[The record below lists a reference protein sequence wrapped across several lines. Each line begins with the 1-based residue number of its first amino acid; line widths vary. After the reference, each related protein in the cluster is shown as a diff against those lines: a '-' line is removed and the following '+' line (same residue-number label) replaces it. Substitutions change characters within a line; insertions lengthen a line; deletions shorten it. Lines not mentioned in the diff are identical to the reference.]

1 MLVRIA
7 RRSKKRGETREAFSG
22 PRERGARGWHTK
34 NHRRQDMVTQMATA
48 RLSLAAMA
56 ALIAIT
62 AGCGGSDNSA
72 PPPAPPPPPPPTGI
86 MTITVNSATDPNEPS
101 QNPTFGGTT
110 FGPVGAYQKIVGT
123 ASGTIDPSDP
133 HNATITDLQLAP
145 KDANGLIDYSMDF
158 YILTPVDPTKGN
170 HKVFFELP
178 NRGSKQFGR
187 FNGSGGGNNPTT
199 AADAGTAFLM
209 NQGYTMIWGSWE
221 PTVPRTNG
229 SMGVTSVV
237 AKNADGSSITGPAYE
252 YIENDNATTT
262 SFTTAY
268 NTNSTDTTL
277 ATLTARA
284 HLTDTPTPVPSTGW
298 AWTSSNTIALLPA
311 GTPFQQAWIYELSYT
326 AKDPIVGGV
335 GFAAL
340 RDLASFFRNATADT
354 VGTPNPVANAGLT
367 RFVTWTLSQPSRTM
381 NDFIWL
387 GFNQDLNGKQV
398 FDGAFNWV
406 GAGDGV
412 GLNYR
417 FEQSG
422 RTERNRQQ
430 HLYQEG
436 TFPFSYS
443 TLTDPL
449 SGKTDGRNMRC
460 TATSTCP
467 KVMNIISANE
477 YWVKAGSLIHTDLA
491 GNDIPDP
498 ANVRNYLISGTQHA
512 SPAAANSLGVCQQFG
527 NAVDQNPALR
537 ALWVDL
543 DQWLDGTPPP
553 PSAVPSRASGTA
565 VFSSTTANS
574 PLGVGVV
581 SQAALGWPTIPGVT
595 FTGLITVHNL
605 WDWGPQ
611 YDSGI
616 MSINPPMAT
625 GKVYPSFVSKVDSD
639 GNEIAGIRLP
649 LVTAPV
655 ATTAGWNLRSAAF
668 GGPDGCEST
677 GTLIPFSPTVAAK
690 VAGDPR
696 LSLDERYGSH
706 AGYVAAVTAAA
717 NALAAQRLLLPADVQ
732 TYITTAQ
739 QPVKVIANPIYGTYT
754 W

>member
-1 MLVRIA
+1 
-7 RRSKKRGETREAFSG
+7 
-22 PRERGARGWHTK
+22 
-34 NHRRQDMVTQMATA
+34 
-48 RLSLAAMA
+48 
-56 ALIAIT
+56 
-62 AGCGGSDNSA
+62 
-72 PPPAPPPPPPPTGI
+72 
-86 MTITVNSATDPNEPS
+86 
-101 QNPTFGGTT
+101 
-110 FGPVGAYQKIVGT
+110 
-123 ASGTIDPSDP
+123 
-133 HNATITDLQLAP
+133 
-145 KDANGLIDYSMDF
+145 
-158 YILTPVDPTKGN
+158 
-170 HKVFFELP
+170 
-178 NRGSKQFGR
+178 
-187 FNGSGGGNNPTT
+187 
-199 AADAGTAFLM
+199 M
-209 NQGYTMIWGSWE
+209 NQGYTMVWGSWE
-221 PTVPRTNG
+221 PTAPRVNA
-229 SMGVTSVV
+229 SMGVTAPV
-237 AKNADGSSITGPAYE
+237 AKNADGSSITGPSYE

-268 NTNSTDTTL
+268 NTNTTDTTQ

-284 HLTDTPTPVPSTGW
+284 HLTDPPVAVPAAGW
-298 AWTSSNTIALLPA
+298 AWTSSNTISLLPA
-311 GTPFQQAWIYELSYT
+311 GTPFQQSWIYELSYT
-326 AKDPIVGGV
+326 AKDPVVGGV

-340 RDLASFFRNATADT
+340 RDLASFLRNAAADT
-354 VGTPNPVANAGLT
+354 AGTANPLANAAIS
-367 RFVTWTLSQPSRTM
+367 RVVTWTLSQPSRTM

-398 FDGAFNWV
+398 FDGVFSWV
-406 GAGDGV
+406 GACDGV

-460 TATSTCP
+460 MATSTCP
-467 KVMNIISANE
+467 KIMNIISANE

-498 ANVRNYLISGTQHA
+498 PNVRNYLISSTQHA

-537 ALWVDL
+537 ALWVAL
-543 DQWLDGTPPP
+543 DEWLDGTAPPA
-553 PSAVPSRASGTA
+553 SAVPQRATGTA
-565 VFSSTTANS
+565 VFSQTTANS
-574 PLGVGVV
+574 ALGIGTVA
-581 SQAALGWPTIPGVT
+581 QASLGWPTIPGVT
-595 FTGLITVHNL
+595 YTGLITVHNL

-611 YDSGI
+611 FGSGI
-616 MSINPPMAT
+616 MTINPPAAT

-649 LVTAPV
+649 PVSTPV

-668 GGPDGCEST
+668 GLNDGCEST
-677 GTLIPFSPTVAAK
+677 GTLIPFAPTVALK

-706 AGYVAAVTAAA
+706 AGYVTAVTAAA
-717 NALAAQRLLLPADVQ
+717 NNLAAQRLLLPADVQ
-732 TYITTAQ
+732 AYVTTAQ
-739 QPVKVIANPIYGTYT
+739 QPVKVIGNPVYGTYT

>member
-1 MLVRIA
+1 M
-7 RRSKKRGETREAFSG
+7 SKT
-22 PRERGARGWHTK
+22 
-34 NHRRQDMVTQMATA
+34 MVTA

-56 ALIAIT
+56 AFISI
-62 AGCGGSDNSA
+62 AGCGGSSDSPAPAPVTTA
-72 PPPAPPPPPPPTGI
+72 PPPPPPPPPPTGI
-86 MTITVNSATDPNEPS
+86 TAITLNTATDANEPS
-101 QNPTFGGTT
+101 QNPTFAGTT

-123 ASGTIDPSDP
+123 ATGTLDPADP
-133 HNATITDLQLAP
+133 HNATITDIQLAP
-145 KDANGLIDYSMDF
+145 KDANGLVDYSMDF

-170 HKVFFELP
+170 HKAFFELP
-178 NRGSKQFGR
+178 NRGGKQFAK

-221 PTVPRTNG
+221 PTAPRTGG
-229 SMGVTSVV
+229 SMGVTVPV
-237 AKNADGSSITGPAYE
+237 AKNADGTSITGPSYE

-268 NTNSTDTTL
+268 NTNTTDTTK
-277 ATLTARA
+277 ATLTVKD
-284 HLTDTPTPVPSTGW
+284 HLTDPAVAIPSTGW

-311 GTPFQQAWIYELSYT
+311 GTAFKQSSIYELSYT
-326 AKDPIVGGV
+326 AKDPLVGGI

-340 RDLASFFRNATADT
+340 RDLASFLRNAKADT
-354 VGTPNPVANAGLT
+354 AGTANPLATAGLT
-367 RFVTWTLSQPSRTM
+367 RYVTWTLSQPSRTM

-398 FDGAFNWV
+398 FDGVFNWV

-449 SGKTDGRNMRC
+449 SGKTDGRNVRC

-467 KVMNIISANE
+467 KIMNIISANE
-477 YWVKAGSLIHTDLA
+477 YWVKAGSLIHTDLV

-498 ANVRNYLISGTQHA
+498 ANVRNYLISSTQHA

-537 ALWVDL
+537 ALWVAL
-543 DQWLDGTPPP
+543 DEWLDGTAPP
-553 PSAVPSRASGTA
+553 PSAVPTRAANTA
-565 VFSSTTANS
+565 VFTQTTANS
-574 PLGVGVV
+574 PLGIGTVP
-581 SQAALGWPTIPGVT
+581 QPALGWPTIPGVT
-595 FTGLITVHNL
+595 YTGLVTVHNL

-611 YDSGI
+611 FDKGI
-616 MSINPPMAT
+616 MTINPPNAT

-649 LVTAPV
+649 PVTAPV

-668 GGPDGCEST
+668 GLNDGCEST
-677 GTLIPFSPTVAAK
+677 GSLIPFSPTVALK

-696 LSLDERYGSH
+696 PSLDERYGSH
-706 AGYVAAVTAAA
+706 AGYVAAVTAQA

-732 TYITTAQ
+732 AYITSAQ
-739 QPVKVIANPIYGTYT
+739 AQVKVIGNPVYGTYS